1 MVGSTI
7 EIDLA
12 ALRYNFS
19 KVRALVGPSTA
30 VLGVVKSDAY
40 GHGMLPVAR
49 ELENLGVEYLGVSN
63 CREAVILRQGGLK
76 TPILLLLGVEKD
88 ELSQVIQHGL
98 TPAIYRSDVA
108 MAVSAAALAAKTKI
122 PVHLKIDTGMGRLG
136 VPFAEATE
144 FLELIESLEG
154 IRVEGLLSHFA
165 SADEHDKSFSNQQL
179 ERFRRILTQAQ
190 TIGLN
195 PRYAHIANS
204 AGVIDL
210 PDSYLQLVR
219 PGLMLY
225 GAPPSQELHHPIPLR
240 PVMTLKT
247 RVLQLKEVPA
257 GSPIGYGCTYTTSRP
272 TLIATLPVGYDDGYD
287 RLLSNKGEVLV
298 RNRRAPV
305 VGRIS
310 MCLTTVDVT
319 DIPEVQ
325 TDDEVVLLGKQGEE
339 QITADDIAAKISTIN
354 YEIFCNLGG
363 YRPKVFLNSY
373 TSKKVNEAK
382 SEPQST
388 QRTQSIEKK

>member
-19 KVRALVGPSTA
+19 KVKALVKQPTA
-30 VLGVVKSDAY
+30 VLAVVKSDAY
-40 GHGMLPVAR
+40 GHGMVPVAR
-49 ELENLGVEYLGVSN
+49 ELEKLGVEYLGVST
-63 CREAVILRQGGLK
+63 CREAVTLRQGGVK
-76 TPILLLLGVEKD
+76 SPILLLLGVEQD
-88 ELSQVIQHGL
+88 ELAQVIQYRL
-98 TPAIYRSDVA
+98 TPAIFRSDVA
-108 MAVSAAALAAKTKI
+108 RAVSAAALAADTII

-136 VPFAEATE
+136 VPYVEADK
-144 FLELIESLEG
+144 FLELIKSLEG
-154 IRVEGLLSHFA
+154 INLEGLLSHFA
-165 SADEHDKSFSNQQL
+165 SADERDKSFSNKQL
-179 ERFRRILTQAQ
+179 ERFHRILGRAEN
-190 TIGLN
+190 IGLK

-225 GAPPSQELHHPIPLR
+225 GAPPSPELHRPIQLR

-257 GSPIGYGCTYTTSRP
+257 GSPIGYGCTYSTTRP
-272 TLIATLPVGYDDGYD
+272 SLIATLPVGYDDGYD
-287 RLLSNKGEVLV
+287 RLLSNRGEVLV

-319 DIPEVQ
+319 DIPGVQ
-325 TDDEVVLLGKQGEE
+325 PDDEVVLLGRQGEE
-339 QITADDIAAKISTIN
+339 VITADDIAAKISTIN
-354 YEIFCNLGG
+354 YEIFCNIGG
-363 YRPKVFLNSY
+363 YRKKVFLNS
-373 TSKKVNEAK
+373 SVPE
-382 SEPQST
+382 QG
-388 QRTQSIEKK
+388 

>member
-12 ALRYNFS
+12 ALRHNFS
-19 KVRALVGPSTA
+19 KVKELVKQPTA

-40 GHGMLPVAR
+40 GHGMVPVAR
-49 ELENLGVEYLGVSN
+49 ELEKLGVEYLGVST
-63 CREAVILRQGGLK
+63 CREAVTLRQGGVK
-76 TPILLLLGVEKD
+76 SPILLLLGVEQD
-88 ELSQVIQHGL
+88 ELAQVIQYRL
-98 TPAIYRSDVA
+98 TPAIFRSDVA
-108 MAVSAAALAAKTKI
+108 RAVSTAALAADTKI

-136 VPFAEATE
+136 VPYVEADK
-144 FLELIESLEG
+144 FLELIKSLEG
-154 IRVEGLLSHFA
+154 INLEGLLSHFA
-165 SADEHDKSFSNQQL
+165 SADERDKSFSNKQL
-179 ERFRRILTQAQ
+179 ERFHRILGRAEN
-190 TIGLN
+190 IGLK

-225 GAPPSQELHHPIPLR
+225 GAPPSPELHRPIQLR

-247 RVLQLKEVPA
+247 RVLQLKELPA
-257 GSPIGYGCTYTTSRP
+257 GSPIGYGCTYTTTRP
-272 TLIATLPVGYDDGYD
+272 SLVATLPVGYDDGYD
-287 RLLSNKGEVLV
+287 RLLSNRGEVLV
-298 RNRRAPV
+298 RNQRAPV

-319 DIPEVQ
+319 DIPGVQ
-325 TDDEVVLLGKQGEE
+325 PDDEVVLLGRQGEE
-339 QITADDIAAKISTIN
+339 VITADAIAAKISTIN

-363 YRPKVFLNSY
+363 YRKKVFLNSSA
-373 TSKKVNEAK
+373 T
-382 SEPQST
+382 
-388 QRTQSIEKK
+388 